1 MGFIKIDILMT
12 EERPISG
19 LSFLFIEI
27 KIVMRKLYELSPV
40 RLEKGTSEYYNY
52 VCTSN
57 SYAV

>member
-1 MGFIKIDILMT
+1 MT
-12 EERPISG
+12 EERPIVG

-27 KIVMRKLYELSPV
+27 KIVMRKLYELSLV
-40 RLEKGTSEYYNY
+40 RLEKGTSEHYNY